1 MRRRQVIEV
10 AMREI
15 RTRGRSR
22 GYRVITGIMLLLSI
36 IAPIVMVL
44 LPSPNDDLR
53 DVTIGV
59 SAGTPAGFEEQLTI
73 IAGNVVDL
81 TIVDLGDTP
90 VDDIGT
96 QLSDG
101 RLDVALR
108 PPRTLMWDETEDS
121 TMANVVTAALQQAE
135 ILARADE
142 LGFEVGDLTQVFA
155 PVELDEVFVNGSTN
169 TEGVRTG
176 VAMFG
181 LFLAF
186 LLPQVF
192 GQFTMMSV
200 VEEKSTRVVEVL
212 LSQIRPGTLLAGKI
226 FGLCALAMLQLA
238 VIVSGLVAALLTTNV
253 VDVPASVW
261 QFVPLMTI
269 SILGGLAIYTTLFAL
284 LGSLISRQEDQAQVM
299 FPVFAPLMIGYFVGQ
314 TAVFGNAE
322 TLFVKILTWFPLTT
336 PMLLPVRVARGTIGP
351 IETAISLSLLALGA
365 YLLFRLASRV
375 YEFTLLRTGS
385 RVGWGELIRLS
396 RGNVLD

>member
-1 MRRRQVIEV
+1 
-10 AMREI
+10 MREI

-22 GYRVITGIMLLLSI
+22 GYRAATVLLLLLA
-36 IAPIVMVL
+36 IAAPVVL
-44 LPSPNDDLR
+44 AVIPSPADDLR

-59 SAGTPAGFEEQLTI
+59 AAGAPAGFEEQLEVL
-73 IAGNVVDL
+73 AERVVDVTVFEL
-81 TIVDLGDTP
+81 
-90 VDDIGT
+90 DDASPAEIED
-96 QLSDG
+96 QLNDG
-101 RLDVALR
+101 RIDVALR
-108 PPRTLMWDETEDS
+108 PPRTLIWDETEDS
-121 TMANVVTAALQQAE
+121 TVANLIGAALQRAQAME
-135 ILARADE
+135 RADD
-142 LGFEVGDLTQVFA
+142 LGLDLGDLAQVFA
-155 PVELDEVFVNGSTN
+155 PVGLEQEFVNGSTN

-181 LFLAF
+181 LLLAF

-226 FGLCALAMLQLA
+226 LGLSALAVVQLTLI
-238 VIVSGLVAALLTTNV
+238 VIGLVGSLLTTNV

-299 FPVFAPLMIGYFVGQ
+299 LPVFAPLMIGYFVGQ
-314 TAVFGNAE
+314 GAVFGNAE
-322 TLFVKILTWFPLTT
+322 SLVARVLTWFPLTT
-336 PMLLPVRVARGTIGP
+336 PMLLPVRVARGAIGP
-351 IETAISLSLLALGA
+351 IETAISLGVLAISA
-365 YLLFRLASRV
+365 YLLFKLAARV

-396 RGNVLD
+396 RGSVID